1 MTGDALGWGGRAIRG
16 AGGGAL
22 MVAAAVASAAP
33 ASRALSGEFGVG
45 FDTNVA
51 NIRQGGDTREDTF
64 LQLGAIAE
72 TGWKLGSSMAMH
84 WQLQLD
90 GQGYAQYAG
99 LSRAVPAARWRWL
112 IRPGAGFYAPVLAMS
127 ASAASEE
134 FDSRLRDAAEYRA
147 GLSLQQQLT
156 TRISLRLGGSASW
169 REARRESV
177 FEGSARSATLDIDW
191 QPWRDVALYAGYQ
204 YRDGDLVSTAPNP
217 PPAVLYAAR
226 AYAPDDVFDGQTAF
240 RLSGHAEVGTAGL
253 NYSLSPH
260 WSLDV
265 QARYIEAEADI
276 GTHYRRTQTL
286 ASVLWRY

>member
-1 MTGDALGWGGRAIRG
+1 ML
-16 AGGGAL
+16 
-22 MVAAAVASAAP
+22 AAATVSAAP
-33 ASRALSGEFGVG
+33 ASRALSGEVGVG

-51 NIRQGGDTREDTF
+51 NIRQGGDTREDSF
-64 LQLGAIAE
+64 LQMAAVAE
-72 TGWKLGSSMAMH
+72 TGWKLGPAMAMQ
-84 WQLQLD
+84 WQLALD
-90 GQGYAQYAG
+90 AQGYAQYAG

-112 IRPGAGFYAPVLAMS
+112 IRPGAGFFTPVLALT

-147 GLSLQQQLT
+147 GLWLQQQLT
-156 TRISLRLGGSASW
+156 TRLSLRLGGSANW
-169 REARRESV
+169 REARREPV
-177 FEGSARSATLDIDW
+177 FEGSARSATLDLDW

-204 YRDGDLVSTAPNP
+204 YRDGDLISTAPNP
-217 PPAVLYAAR
+217 PPAVLSAAR

-240 RLSGHAEVGTAGL
+240 RLPGRAEVATTGL

-265 QARYIEAEADI
+265 QARYIEAEADT
-276 GTHYRRTQTL
+276 GTHYRRVQSL